1 MSAQQ
6 PRFLETVISHSERLL
21 LGLASVLVWAF
32 LISVMAGGIFMI
44 WSVVVGA
51 GWEPTSRKRVR
62 KMLQMSGA
70 GPSDV
75 VYDLGCG
82 DGRVLVEAAK
92 TYHAKAVGVEADPI
106 RVLFSRMALSIY
118 HVKGQAKVV
127 WGNFFHTN
135 LSEATIVTV
144 FLSQGTNRR
153 LESKLTAELR
163 PGTRVVSHVWTF
175 DGWTPELRDAD
186 EELSLY
192 VIKDSST
199 PAART
204 LPPKG

>member
-1 MSAQQ
+1 
-6 PRFLETVISHSERLL
+6 
-21 LGLASVLVWAF
+21 
-32 LISVMAGGIFMI
+32 MI
-44 WSVVVGA
+44 WSVAVGA
-51 GWEPTSRKRVR
+51 GWEPTSRRRVR

-144 FLSQGTNRR
+144 FLSQGTNQR
-153 LESKLTAELR
+153 LKSKLTAELR

-175 DGWTPELRDAD
+175 DGWTPESRDED

-192 VIKDSST
+192 VIQAASTQAGRPLSS
-199 PAART
+199 
-204 LPPKG
+204 PKG